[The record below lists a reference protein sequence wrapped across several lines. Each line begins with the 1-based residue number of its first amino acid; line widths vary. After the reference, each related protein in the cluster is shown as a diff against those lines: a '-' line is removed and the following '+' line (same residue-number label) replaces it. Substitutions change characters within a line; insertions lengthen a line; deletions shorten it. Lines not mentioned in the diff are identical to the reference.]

1 MLHFQELP
9 LFYLFLNVVP
19 PLYCV
24 WILYRFLLY
33 CVWVHCLWVLVFV
46 GFCLI
51 DFKSVDVS
59 HIPTDI
65 MYPPQHSVTEKCF
78 GWSSGLIVCQ
88 KVFKVS
94 SVVHSVIN
102 EALKL
107 VPC

>member
-1 MLHFQELP
+1 MCGFD
-9 LFYLFLNVVP
+9 
-19 PLYCV
+19 CV
-24 WILYRFLLY
+24 KKKEWMLYRFLLY
-33 CVWVHCLWVLVFV
+33 YVWVHCLFV
-46 GFCLI
+46 GFGVCWFLF

-59 HIPTDI
+59 HIPTEI

-78 GWSSGLIVCQ
+78 GCSSGLIVCQ